1 MTKEESRSRLNLI
14 LNEGENPY
22 LLIDKIFDDFEK
34 EKQEL
39 INKYADLA
47 DKYTDLKLKGK
58 ERRLII
64 DEIKTE
70 IEVIDND
77 TFLWVDFLKWAENE

>member
-39 INKYADLA
+39 INKYADLS
-47 DKYTDLKLKGK
+47 DKYTDLKLKCK